1 MARNFSP
8 CQTAFASLNPLSSQ
22 SGGFEWFSFECVTT
36 HWRGGEGDENKG
48 GQTKKWKNRI
58 GKRGE
63 REREVENERGTI
75 SDLVY
80 VLYEKRARRGGRALA
95 VVGCATPAI
104 ALPK

>member
-63 REREVENERGTI
+63 RERLKMKGEPFPTWFMFYTKRGR
-75 SDLVY
+75 
-80 VLYEKRARRGGRALA
+80 EEAGGLW
-95 VVGCATPAI
+95 P
-104 ALPK
+104 